1 MNRLLLTMLL
11 LVPLNILAEAP
22 PPPEQPPPAPP
33 ADAPPPLPAGVEA
46 GEEFEP
52 EVKITR
58 RKESTIYEYSIRGQV
73 YMIRIVP
80 RVGLP
85 YYLMDTD
92 GDGSLESRYNKLEPD
107 LMVPNWMI
115 YRW

>member
-1 MNRLLLTMLL
+1 MNRLLLVLLL
-11 LVPLNILAEAP
+11 LVPFNIQAEAP
-22 PPPEQPPPAPP
+22 TSPVPPPPTPAT
-33 ADAPPPLPAGVEA
+33 DAPPPMPAGIEA
-46 GEEFEP
+46 GEELEP

-58 RKESTIYEYSIRGQV
+58 RKESTVYEYSMGGQV

-80 RVGLP
+80 RVGIP
-85 YYLMDTD
+85 YYLIDTD

-107 LMVPNWMI
+107 LVVPNWMI